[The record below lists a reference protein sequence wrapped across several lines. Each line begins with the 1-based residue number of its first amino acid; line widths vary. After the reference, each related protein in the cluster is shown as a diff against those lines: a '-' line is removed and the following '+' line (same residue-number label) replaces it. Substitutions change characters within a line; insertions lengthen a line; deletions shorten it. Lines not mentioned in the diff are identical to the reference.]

1 MSRYIC
7 CTIVLHMLDRAVG
20 KRVTSDILEYSRKTF
35 HVQLRRIEHYRKIFH
50 VQVLSVANRPLIQW
64 QL

>member
-1 MSRYIC
+1 
-7 CTIVLHMLDRAVG
+7 MLDRAVG

>member
-1 MSRYIC
+1 M
-7 CTIVLHMLDRAVG
+7 HMLDRAGG
-20 KRVTSDILEYSRKTF
+20 KRVTSAILEYNRKIL
-35 HVQLRRIEHYRKIFH
+35 HVQLHSIERSRKILH